1 MDVVSVLKDGNIED
15 MVERAVN
22 LVLAGGLEDI
32 IDKGDSVLIKP
43 NLCCP
48 KSSNVGATTNPRVV
62 LKLIELVKNAGGKPI
77 VGESPIVGYDT
88 EEVFYRTKYK
98 LLMKGQGVGIV
109 DFNADTPVEVSIK
122 GALALKEVKLAK
134 SVLDCDKFISVPVMK
149 THDACTVTLSL
160 KNLKGCMYQNEK
172 YKSHQVGVH
181 EAIVD
186 LNTLITPDFAVIDG
200 TVGME
205 GLGPTAG
212 DPVRMNMILAGKDL
226 ASVDTIASTIMGF
239 DVAKIKHIHYAAQK
253 GLGKT
258 DLQQIEVLGEPIQK
272 VFRKFKEATW

>member
-15 MVERAVN
+15 MVDRAVN
-22 LVLAGGLEDI
+22 LAGGLEDI
-32 IDKGDSVLIKP
+32 IDKGDHVLIKP

-48 KSSNVGATTNPRVV
+48 KSNQSGATTNPRVV
-62 LKLIELVKNAGGKPI
+62 LKLIDLVKNADGIPL

-88 EEVFYRTKYK
+88 EEVFYRTKYR
-98 LLMKGQGVGIV
+98 LLMKGKGVDII
-109 DFNADTPVEVSIK
+109 DFNADAPVISSIK
-122 GALALKEVKLAK
+122 GALALNEVKIAK
-134 SVLDCDKFISVPVMK
+134 PALDCDKFISVPVMK

-172 YKSHQVGVH
+172 YASHRVGVH

-186 LNTLITPDFAVIDG
+186 LNKLIRPDFAVVDAI
-200 TVGME
+200 VGME

-212 DPVRMNMILAGKDL
+212 DPVRMNMIIAGKDL

-239 DVAKIKHIHYAAQK
+239 DADKIKHIKYAAQN
-253 GLGKT
+253 GFGT
-258 DLQQIEVLGEPIQK
+258 TALQKIEVLGEPIQK